1 MTETPKKRKLNPTRE
16 LLLEVLAGQ
25 RRQDERLANLE
36 MQQTLAN
43 QAWQRQ
49 GKVVEEI
56 NQRCLGKLGLKCP
69 LVEAEDQNGD

>member
-1 MTETPKKRKLNPTRE
+1 MYYEANLKRIA
-16 LLLEVLAGQ
+16 VGYW

>member
-1 MTETPKKRKLNPTRE
+1 
-16 LLLEVLAGQ
+16 
-25 RRQDERLANLE
+25 LANLE